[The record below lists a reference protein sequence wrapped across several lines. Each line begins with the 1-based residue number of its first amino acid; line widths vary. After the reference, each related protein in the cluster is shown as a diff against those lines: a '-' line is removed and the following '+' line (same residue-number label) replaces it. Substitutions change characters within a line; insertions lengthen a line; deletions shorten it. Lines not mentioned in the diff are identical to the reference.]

1 GPAPRRAGGRRQPV
15 SSWPPPA
22 AARPRL
28 APCWNPASRFLIASA
43 DLAGPAGS
51 PAPAGPDPPDGGR
64 PAAPGTRFARGVRT
78 GKPDVVTPLEAGAR
92 SVFAASQPLSAA
104 APQPSPTT
112 AARSVRWP

>member
-1 GPAPRRAGGRRQPV
+1 QPV
-15 SSWPPPA
+15 SSWLPPA

-43 DLAGPAGS
+43 DLAGPAAPAGS
-51 PAPAGPDPPDGGR
+51 PAPAGPGPSDSGR

-92 SVFAASQPLSAA
+92 TVFAASQPLSAA
-104 APQPSPTT
+104 PQPAPATT
-112 AARSVRWP
+112 ARSVRWP